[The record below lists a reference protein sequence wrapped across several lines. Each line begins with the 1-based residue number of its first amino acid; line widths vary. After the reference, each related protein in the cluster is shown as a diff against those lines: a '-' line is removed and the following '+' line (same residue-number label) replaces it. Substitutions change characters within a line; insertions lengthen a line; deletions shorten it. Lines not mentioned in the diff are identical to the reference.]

1 MSDEA
6 QQPEQAQ
13 TPVVDPIEQLRS
25 GWREMWQ
32 IPGALAAVGLLVGGI
47 AYAFATKPEP
57 NFEPALRQ
65 ASGQIEREEFPQAIV
80 TLNTRVLPYVGRPQ
94 LPAEDEAEF
103 HRLIARAVFGGQS
116 AMGFSHEDNFRN
128 ALSEMR
134 LAEASGI
141 RLTDEDQALIA
152 DCYLALGEIDSAS
165 ARADQISPESPEL
178 KLRVTKDIVDR
189 YLRSRTPHYEEA
201 TDLLA
206 QMVEDPTLP
215 IDDRAWAIGRQA
227 RIDIEQDLRE
237 AAITRL
243 LRSMPRMGAASPISR
258 ARLHL
263 LLARAYLQGVVTE
276 EAQLQLD
283 LASRIIPEGSPEQSE
298 SQLLRAQVLE
308 QRDDFAG
315 ARDEYLSILDRFQPD
330 EIRVVAQ
337 HGLALMEATLG
348 QHESAQQVFADLAAQ
363 VRANEEA
370 AVQRRE
376 EFLDSLLSIFRDQ
389 LAQQDVEVSFRYA
402 GLAGQ
407 LYPIETA
414 PPRVIEALAI
424 AHRVMAD
431 RVVALAPKVD
441 GPLGPE
447 LDPSTER
454 EVQRLRVQSAAF
466 YRMHS
471 RFFVVTDLDTY
482 ANSLWESGVLY
493 DGAGDQEEAAAVF
506 RQFANDLPTDVR
518 QPEARFRLA
527 QALSARG
534 QYRDAAELYRGL
546 VDDRDR
552 GLTMSGLGRYADLSH
567 VPLAQV
573 YLLDDDDTNDE
584 IAEQLLERV
593 LNGDIG
599 GPDNQ
604 NFVPALTALAELWY
618 RRGDY
623 ARAIEGFEEAMAR
636 AQVAASPGLR
646 FKLADS
652 YRLNARAI
660 ENQLEH
666 SLTDQDRKL
675 LTTTRRDHLVRA
687 MELYESARQELEDTH
702 PQKRNALANLHL
714 RNSYFYLADCAFDL
728 GDTARAVKLYNTAR
742 ERYPSDPASLVALV
756 QIVNT
761 YVADGNL
768 AAARTANE
776 RARLFYEGLPEEVW
790 NDPNLPMSRRDWE
803 RWLASSSALYAEGN
817 DNK

>member
-1 MSDEA
+1 MSDEET
-6 QQPEQAQ
+6 QPVSAE
-13 TPVVDPIEQLRS
+13 PVADPIEQVRS

-32 IPGALAAVGLLVGGI
+32 VPAAIAALGLLVGGI
-47 AYAFATKPEP
+47 GYAFATKPDP
-57 NFEPALRQ
+57 DFQPALRR
-65 ASGQIEREEFPQAIV
+65 ASQQIEAEEYPQAII

-94 LPAEDEAEF
+94 LPPPDEAEF
-103 HRLIARAVFGGQS
+103 HQLIARAVYGGQR
-116 AMGFSHEDNFRN
+116 ALGFSAEDNFRN

-134 LAEASGI
+134 AAEAGGA
-141 RLTDEDQALIA
+141 RLTDNDQALIA
-152 DCYLALGEIDSAS
+152 ECYLALGEVDAAS
-165 ARADQISPESPEL
+165 ARADQISPEAGAL
-178 KLRVTKDIVDR
+178 KLSVTRSIVDR
-189 YLRSRTPHYEEA
+189 YLRSKPPRYTEA
-201 TDLLA
+201 TELLA
-206 QMVEDPTLP
+206 RMVEDPTLP
-215 IDDRAWAIGRQA
+215 VDDRAWAIGRQA
-227 RIDIEQDLRE
+227 RIEIEQDLGE

-243 LRSMPRMGAASPISR
+243 LRTMPRMSAATPLPR

-263 LLARAYLQGVVTE
+263 LLARAYLQRVATD
-276 EAQLQLD
+276 EAQAQLD
-283 LASRIIPEGSPEQSE
+283 QADRIIPEGSPEQAE
-298 SQLLRAQVLE
+298 AQLLRAQVLE
-308 QRDDFAG
+308 QREDFAG
-315 ARDEYLSILDRFQPD
+315 ARDEYISILDRFQPD
-330 EIRVVAQ
+330 ETRVVAQ

-348 QHESAQQVFADLAAQ
+348 QHESAQEVFADLASQ
-363 VRANEEA
+363 IRANEPA
-370 AVQRRE
+370 AVARRDE
-376 EFLDSLLSIFRDQ
+376 ILDSLLSIFRDQ
-389 LAQQDVEVSFRYA
+389 LAQQDIEVSFRYA
-402 GLAGQ
+402 ELAGY
-407 LYPIETA
+407 LYPIESA

-431 RVVALAPKVD
+431 RVVALAPKID

-471 RFFVVTDLDTY
+471 RFFVVNDLEIY

-493 DGAGDQEEAAAVF
+493 DSAGDQEEAAAVF
-506 RQFANDLPTDVR
+506 RQFAEDLPTDVR
-518 QPEARFRLA
+518 QPEARYRLA

-534 QYRDAAELYRGL
+534 QYRDAAVLYRGL

-552 GLTMSGLGRYADLSH
+552 GLTMSGLGRFADLSH

-573 YLLDDDDTNDE
+573 YLLDDDPTNDDT
-584 IAEQLLERV
+584 AEMLLERV

-604 NFVPALTALAELWY
+604 NFVPALTALSELWY

-636 AQVAASPGLR
+636 SEAAASPGLR

-652 YRLNARAI
+652 YRLNAREI
-660 ENQLEH
+660 EVQLET
-666 SLTDQDRKL
+666 SLTDKDRKL
-675 LTTTRRDHLVRA
+675 LTQTRHDHLVRA

-702 PQKRNALANLHL
+702 PQRRNALANLQL

-728 GDTARAVKLYNTAR
+728 DDTSRAVKLYNTAR
-742 ERYPSDPASLVALV
+742 ERYPNDPASLVALV

-761 YVADGNL
+761 YVAAGNL
-768 AAARTANE
+768 SAARTANE

-790 NDPNLPMSRRDWE
+790 DDPNLPMSRRDWE
-803 RWLASSSALYAEGN
+803 RWLASSSALYADGN
-817 DNK
+817 ANQ